1 MKFFSE
7 KNKKGLDGF
16 IAYIEKD
23 AELAKRL
30 QEAADN
36 YEGDKTNMNEI
47 INGTV
52 IPIAAEKGFSFS
64 AEEYIEYLQTEVK
77 RRLANIA
84 VSDDEIGTVTGG
96 VGDVE
101 VSGDTNGDMTIVD
114 NHIEYNITQINI
126 IITPDTSPDTLRAI
140 GQALSGK

>member
-16 IAYIEKD
+16 IAYMKKD
-23 AELAKRL
+23 TELTKRL

-36 YEGDKTNMNEI
+36 YEGNKTNMNEI

-64 AEEYIEYLQTEVK
+64 AEEYIKYLQTEVEN
-77 RRLANIA
+77 RLANIA
-84 VSDDEIGTVTGG
+84 VSDDDISVVSGG

-114 NHIEYNITQINI
+114 NHTEYHVTQINI
-126 IITPDTSPDTLRAI
+126 IITPETSPETLRAI
-140 GQALSGK
+140 GQALSGR